1 MVVEMRFSLFG
12 LANLQGNPFHRET
25 EAEGY
30 GPKVQITVWE
40 QVEHFKQLNISSE
53 DGDQV
58 TGEDVAVRTV
68 NIHIIA
74 LWQAFRINS
83 FPQREAKSHSW
94 GRPTFMWLY
103 KWAGV
108 SQDKNSLQYFTIYVM
123 SQGQILGPH
132 RIHQYWATST
142 CVQTLC
148 QMLLKYFISL
158 LRVVFPYIHRNL
170 SYKPPKL
177 GNPLCIE
184 EILIRSI
191 DPNSSL
197 GSTPW
202 PPVVIS
208 DTIW

>member
-108 SQDKNSLQYFTIYVM
+108 SQDKNSLQYFTI
-123 SQGQILGPH
+123 
-132 RIHQYWATST
+132 
-142 CVQTLC
+142 
-148 QMLLKYFISL
+148 
-158 LRVVFPYIHRNL
+158 
-170 SYKPPKL
+170 
-177 GNPLCIE
+177 
-184 EILIRSI
+184 
-191 DPNSSL
+191 
-197 GSTPW
+197 
-202 PPVVIS
+202 
-208 DTIW
+208 